1 MTAIKYLFYL
11 QLLFNMWQ
19 HIELREV
26 YRKAGWKESHFIIN
40 SRTLL
45 SRTTSSSNSQ
55 SANNT
60 LTRPMSTVGGTR
72 YEDRTLPR
80 GGGRDLNVSQLH
92 GRVRTFTLFLLNV
105 VFIPINHLS
114 FYFILK

>member
-1 MTAIKYLFYL
+1 
-11 QLLFNMWQ
+11 MWQ

-26 YRKAGWKESHFIIN
+26 YRKAGWKESHFLIS

-45 SRTTSSSNSQ
+45 SRTSSSSNSQ

-80 GGGRDLNVSQLH
+80 GGGRDLNMSQLH
-92 GRVRTFTLFLLNV
+92 GRVRCFTNLMLI
-105 VFIPINHLS
+105 VFFSQHFYS
-114 FYFILK
+114 FVFSSNNI